1 MTFHTKKL
9 TPNKWEGSKY
19 ACSSPVFFWKVLL
32 NMADK
37 WSVITSYIRNDWL
50 FALKAKGVI
59 VETLQTRAFY
69 RKGLGEKPGSRQKE
83 GNLVHTWITWRCVR
97 LTVKFWNL
105 LRNAWF
111 SGIWSSMAHWKRRSV
126 LSSCHWSGHS
136 ILLVC
141 DFKGSESLTFAT
153 LFSVC

>member
-1 MTFHTKKL
+1 MSKEIRRLKKETFHTKNWRRTSEKGVS
-9 TPNKWEGSKY
+9 THAP
-19 ACSSPVFFWKVLL
+19 AQVLL

-69 RKGLGEKPGSRQKE
+69 RKGLGEKPGSRHKE
-83 GNLVHTWITWRCVR
+83 GNLVHTGITWRCVR
-97 LTVKFWNL
+97 FTVKFWNL
-105 LRNAWF
+105 LWNAWF

-136 ILLVC
+136 ILLVRN
-141 DFKGSESLTFAT
+141 F
-153 LFSVC
+153 